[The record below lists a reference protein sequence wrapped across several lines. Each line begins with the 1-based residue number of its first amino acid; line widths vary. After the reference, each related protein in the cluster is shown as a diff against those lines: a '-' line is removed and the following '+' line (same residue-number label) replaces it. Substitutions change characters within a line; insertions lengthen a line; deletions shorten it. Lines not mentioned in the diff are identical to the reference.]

1 MELNV
6 FSASTNKTASVLFVP
21 NMSCIKF
28 TAASYPASCSPNS
41 RKSPTAF
48 VVLSLTIL
56 MITSLLFYDALLQ
69 NSISLMQIFLMKS
82 AVALRRS
89 DVQLPNTFDV
99 NIFLH
104 PSTSNPKRLDLPFV
118 LITAFLTNC
127 SFVLSKIIGWI
138 AGGSPLISFSS

>member
-1 MELNV
+1 MQKKICLFMELNV

-21 NMSCIKF
+21 NMPCIKF
-28 TAASYPASCSPNS
+28 TAASYPASCPPNS

-48 VVLSLTIL
+48 VVSSLTIL

-82 AVALRRS
+82 AIALRRS

-104 PSTSNPKRLDLPFV
+104 PSTSNPKNWIYLLFLSLLFS
-118 LITAFLTNC
+118 LIVHLC
-127 SFVLSKIIGWI
+127 CQK
-138 AGGSPLISFSS
+138 